1 MQGASSRTDNV
12 PATCATDLPCTT
24 RCFRGPRRGGATRL
38 FIEPPRA
45 LEVPRR
51 TNSIVR
57 VGTGVVVPLV
67 DVALQVRNRRAA
79 HLAGLRPPRRMG
91 GRGGRLAEWPDAG
104 RGFDADLAWACGP
117 VWRLGRLSFG
127 FMGPHSKH
135 DADWTRQRSCTV
147 GSGGHSGHSVMY
159 ITYVAFL
166 LRVIISQGFQPL
178 GSSVV
183 VAQSTIRFVTERV
196 RVPRATGGRDGRDD
210 GWSWRARRSSGRR

>member
-1 MQGASSRTDNV
+1 MSRPPARPISRARQGVSGAHGGAGLLVYLSSRREPWKYLDGQTQS
-12 PATCATDLPCTT
+12 CGWEQGSSC
-24 RCFRGPRRGGATRL
+24 RSWMWRFRSGTAAPHIWQVFGPR
-38 FIEPPRA
+38 
-45 LEVPRR
+45 
-51 TNSIVR
+51 
-57 VGTGVVVPLV
+57 
-67 DVALQVRNRRAA
+67 AA
-79 HLAGLRPPRRMG
+79 MW